1 MATNF
6 FGQLSNQMANTRGQ
20 QFQNEMQGRA
30 FNLEMDKESRSF
42 FGNKTNEVFGSTRND
57 LDSLFNAEEKN
68 QFQIYGGADGS
79 GRMPGEQSF
88 DADEI
93 MTIASRKWD
102 LTPGLQNETTKDQYV
117 QNYLTRYLDDSG
129 FSAAAVGTN
138 KKIGTLGYDSENRTY
153 NPTVVTY
160 DPERRQAYEADFTVG
175 GQKVR
180 LGGEPQSL
188 PANALNTALRSYT
201 RNIRNQAGF
210 DTQSAQLAGLYA
222 IKGQQGDPSAMEN
235 LGGPGSFDP
244 QNDIAIR
251 KRLDEEG
258 ATMGGSVSSTQSQT
272 TTSEQPTTVTTPE
285 GNETSLTLRQTSDN
299 GAIYTRMNRPYNDK
313 ELQDLLKGGSANVKR
328 FDDMLGSSSYL
339 YESGTIPY
347 NLSAEQFNGLQPSQQ
362 TRLIDQAKNLTNRN
376 ISNGFE
382 QGLEAQEITK
392 LGAKDFGTFRQ
403 VASKDS
409 TFLPGGISTGY
420 NVDMWESK
428 HGEVLPIE
436 GMDKLQTLKAVGEF
450 YNSRKGSAEDKL
462 TDGKVSEVTMHDLLR
477 RHPAYYAQF
486 QELGA
491 VEFAKRFMN
500 DPEFAKNLPPK
511 KEQTQKKVAVNNIEK
526 ELKSSLNVSF
536 NLPEGGMTTI
546 HKEMLDF
553 PKPPGTAMENTV
565 AAVLNDLA
573 DNNIDEADLSFMS
586 RKQRFVMGYT
596 ILGATPADR
605 RNEMR
610 PNVDNLIEYGVL
622 KTRLDRTPTPN
633 QVATNLNSAY
643 QTDTTRRGQDVTQRG
658 QIFSNEA
665 SIRSYNASIRGQNIQ
680 LANSLRTT
688 RNNLLNRQDGQ
699 ADDNRKFVT
708 DTESRLVQANRNS
721 DNETQGID
729 VFTQARNLQGGD
741 LRKFISTPNFNSGMN
756 ILAQQINLAQ
766 TPGEAMAIQPF
777 VDNAFY
783 AMLAGRSDNKF
794 KFLSIPSWGRE
805 IMNFW
810 RGNVDLA
817 AGDLNY
823 RVIAVADDGAPI
835 NSLAQ
840 VYHPKNN
847 PNGVR
852 VNSFRFIGPD
862 GRVQQGVDISPGA
875 TIGQSGLNFYNM
887 ILSHAVNTANTID
900 ILGMGGGE

>member
-1 MATNF
+1 MATNNF
-6 FGQLSNQMANTRGQ
+6 FGQLSNQMANTRSQ
-20 QFQNEMQGRA
+20 QFQNQMQGRA
-30 FNLEMDKESRSF
+30 FNLEMDKESRAF
-42 FGNKTNEVFGSTRND
+42 FGNRTNEVFSATRND

-68 QFQIYGGADGS
+68 QFKIYGGADGS

-138 KKIGTLGYDSENRTY
+138 KKIGTLGYDAETRTY
-153 NPTVVTY
+153 NPTVDTY

-222 IKGQQGDPSAMEN
+222 IKGQQGDPSAMDN

-285 GNETSLTLRQTSDN
+285 GNETSLTLRQTSDS
-299 GAIYTRMNRPYNDK
+299 GAIYTRMNRPYNAE
-313 ELQDLLKGGSANVKR
+313 ELQNMLKGGSANVKR
-328 FDDMLGSSSYL
+328 FDDILGGSSYL
-339 YESGTIPY
+339 YEPGTIPY

-382 QGLEAQEITK
+382 QGLEGQEIEK
-392 LGAKDFGTFRQ
+392 LGDENFGVIRQIAKDSYT
-403 VASKDS
+403 
-409 TFLPGGISTGY
+409 LPGGISSGY
-420 NVDMWESK
+420 TVDMWEAK
-428 HGEVLPIE
+428 HGEVLPME
-436 GMDKLQTLKAVGEF
+436 GKDKLQTLKAVGEF
-450 YNSRKGSAEDKL
+450 YKTRKGSAEDKL

-491 VEFAKRFMN
+491 VEFAKRYMN
-500 DPEFAKNLPPK
+500 DPEFAKNLPTK
-511 KEQTQKKVAVNNIEK
+511 KEQTQKKVTVNTIEK
-526 ELKSSLNVSF
+526 ELVKSLDVSF
-536 NLPEGGMTTI
+536 DMPEGGMTTI

-553 PKPPGTAMENTV
+553 PKPPGTALENSV
-565 AAVLNDLA
+565 AALLNDVA
-573 DNNIDEADLSFMS
+573 DNNIDEVDLSFMS

-610 PNVDNLIEYGVL
+610 PNVDSLIEYGVL
-622 KTRLDRTPTPN
+622 KTRLDRTPTPT
-633 QVATNLNSAY
+633 QVATNIQSAY
-643 QTDTTRRGQDVTQRG
+643 STDTTRRGQDITQRG
-658 QIFSNEA
+658 QIFSNEN
-665 SIRSYNASIRGQNIQ
+665 SIRDYNAKIRGQNID

-688 RNNLLNRQDGQ
+688 RNTLLTRQDNQ
-699 ADDNRKFVT
+699 LDDNRKFVT
-708 DTESRLVQANRNS
+708 DTETRLVQANRTS
-721 DNETQGID
+721 DNETQGVD
-729 VFTQARNLQGGD
+729 VFTQARTLQGTD
-741 LRKFISTPNFNSGMN
+741 LRKFINTPNFNAGMN
-756 ILAQQINLAQ
+756 ILSQQVNLAQ

-783 AMLAGRSDNKF
+783 AMLAGRSDNNF

-805 IMNFW
+805 IMNWW

-835 NSLAQ
+835 NDLAQ
-840 VYHPKNN
+840 VYHPSNN
-847 PNGVR
+847 PNGVK
-852 VNSFRFIGPD
+852 VESFRFIGPD
-862 GRVQQGVDISPGA
+862 GRIQQGVDISPGA
-875 TIGQSGLNFYNM
+875 TIGQSGLTFYNM
-887 ILSHAVNTANTID
+887 ILSHSVNTANA
-900 ILGMGGGE
+900 LGMGGGG

>member
-6 FGQLSNQMANTRGQ
+6 FGQLSNQMANTRSQ
-20 QFQNEMQGRA
+20 QFQNQMQGRA
-30 FNLEMDKESRSF
+30 FNLEMDKESRAF
-42 FGNKTNEVFGSTRND
+42 FGNRTNEVFSATRND

-68 QFQIYGGADGS
+68 QFKIYGGADGS

-138 KKIGTLGYDSENRTY
+138 KKIGTLGYDSESRTY

-222 IKGQQGDPSAMEN
+222 IKGQEGDPSAMDN

-299 GAIYTRMNRPYNDK
+299 GAIYTRMNRPFNDE
-313 ELQDLLKGGSANVKR
+313 ELQDMLKGGSANVKR
-328 FDDMLGSSSYL
+328 FDDILGGSSYL
-339 YESGTIPY
+339 YEPGTIPY

-382 QGLEAQEITK
+382 QGLEGQEIEK
-392 LGAKDFGTFRQ
+392 LGDKNFGVIRQIAKDSQ
-403 VASKDS
+403 
-409 TFLPGGISTGY
+409 FLPGGVSSGY
-420 NVDMWESK
+420 TVDMWEAK
-428 HGEVLPIE
+428 NGEVLPME

-450 YNSRKGSAEDKL
+450 YKTRKGSAEDKL

-491 VEFAKRFMN
+491 VEFAKRYMN
-500 DPEFAKNLPPK
+500 DPEFAKNLPTK
-511 KEQTQKKVAVNNIEK
+511 KEQTQKKVTVNTIEK
-526 ELKSSLNVSF
+526 ELVKSLDVSF
-536 NLPEGGMTTI
+536 DMPDGGMTTI

-553 PKPPGTAMENTV
+553 PKPPGTALENSV
-565 AAVLNDLA
+565 AALLNDVA
-573 DNNIDEADLSFMS
+573 DNNIDEVDLSFMS

-610 PNVDNLIEYGVL
+610 PNVDSLIEYGVL
-622 KTRLDRTPTPN
+622 KTRLDRTPTPT
-633 QVATNLNSAY
+633 QVATNIQSAY
-643 QTDTTRRGQDVTQRG
+643 STDTTRRGQDITQRG
-658 QIFSNEA
+658 QIFSNEN
-665 SIRSYNASIRGQNIQ
+665 SIRDYNAKIRGQNID

-688 RNNLLNRQDGQ
+688 RNTLLTRQDNQ
-699 ADDNRKFVT
+699 LDDNRKFVT
-708 DTESRLVQANRNS
+708 DTESRLVQANRTS

-729 VFTQARNLQGGD
+729 VFTEARTLQGSD
-741 LRKFISTPNFNSGMN
+741 LRKLINTPNFNAGMN

-783 AMLAGRSDNKF
+783 AMLAGRSDNDF

-805 IMNFW
+805 IMNWW

-840 VYHPKNN
+840 VYHPSNN
-847 PNGVR
+847 PNGVK
-852 VNSFRFIGPD
+852 VESFRFIGPD
-862 GRVQQGVDISPGA
+862 GRIQQGVDISPGA
-875 TIGQSGLNFYNM
+875 TIGQSGLTFYNM
-887 ILSHAVNTANTID
+887 ILSHSVNTANA
-900 ILGMGGGE
+900 LGMGGGG